1 MDNFRHIFSVV
12 KMVGILAVFF
22 LMGCQTVKNKPPVV
36 PATSV
41 TNNVPEG
48 YRVSFANG
56 CILNL
61 RMIDNAKKQWALE
74 HNATNGE
81 VVTMAQLTNDIPAT
95 LMPNFTPICH
105 AGGTYTIGKIGEA
118 PICSLGTNI
127 LPAHVLESKL
137 QAP

>member
-1 MDNFRHIFSVV
+1 MGNFRHTFSVV
-12 KMVGILAVFF
+12 KTVGILAVCF
-22 LMGCQTVKNKPPVV
+22 LMGCQPIKNEPPVAS
-36 PATSV
+36 ATSV
-41 TNNVPEG
+41 TNSVPEG
-48 YRVSFANG
+48 YRVSFANA

-81 VVTMAQLTNDIPAT
+81 IVIMAQLTNYIPVT

-105 AGGTYTIGKIGEA
+105 AGGIYSIRRVGE
-118 PICSLGTNI
+118 PVTCSLGTNI
-127 LPAHVLESKL
+127 VPAHILESKL